1 MGAKEIIL
9 AVNNTMKD
17 KYNIVGMIDDNKNK
31 LNKSILGVKVL
42 GTGTLTKKLT
52 VQVNAFSASAK
63 EKIESLG
70 GKAEVI

>member
-31 LNKSILGVKVL
+31 LNKKHIRSKSIR
-42 GTGTLTKKLT
+42 
-52 VQVNAFSASAK
+52 N
-63 EKIESLG
+63 KI
-70 GKAEVI
+70 